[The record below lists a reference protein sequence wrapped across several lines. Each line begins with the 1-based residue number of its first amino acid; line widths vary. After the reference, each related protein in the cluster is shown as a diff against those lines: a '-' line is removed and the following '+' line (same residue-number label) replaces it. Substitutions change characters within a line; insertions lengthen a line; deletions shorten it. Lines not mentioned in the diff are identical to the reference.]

1 MLISAIVIV
10 AYTTLGGFLAAS
22 TTDFVQS
29 IVMTIAIVVVFGFGI
44 SKVGSFSA
52 VMDNA
57 KSMAGYFSLTHTHDV
72 ATGTASPYS
81 LLQIFSTLAWGLGYF
96 GMPHVLLRFMAIGD
110 ANKLKLSRR
119 VATVWVVISMAVSV
133 FIGVIGNAM
142 TKAGVLPTLKDP
154 ETIILVVA
162 DLISKHGVL
171 ATIIA
176 GLILAGIL
184 AATMS
189 TADSQLLAASSSAS
203 QNILKEVFMKDMS
216 EKTGMLIARITVLVI
231 ALIGVFIARNPDSSV
246 FQIVSFAWLGTIV
259 HRSCLI
265 ILPFLL
271 IYLFRRSRIIA
282 KSCLVI
288 LPIAFLFRGQL
299 TVMASSIFENLGFE
313 LEQYGGGSGGLT
325 TFLVYLLLFV
335 WGMFFTY
342 IGEADYEL
350 QPLWL
355 SMMGVATVLQVF
367 VLVNSYSFVWCGIIP
382 FSWNYRY
389 S

>member
-1 MLISAIVIV
+1 MFFQFSMTGVRQTMALGFAIMCMLELLKEKKNIV
-10 AYTTLGGFLAAS
+10 
-22 TTDFVQS
+22 
-29 IVMTIAIVVVFGFGI
+29 
-44 SKVGSFSA
+44 
-52 VMDNA
+52 
-57 KSMAGYFSLTHTHDV
+57 
-72 ATGTASPYS
+72 
-81 LLQIFSTLAWGLGYF
+81 
-96 GMPHVLLRFMAIGD
+96 R
-110 ANKLKLSRR
+110 
-119 VATVWVVISMAVSV
+119 VVIW
-133 FIGVIGNAM
+133 F
-142 TKAGVLPTLKDP
+142 
-154 ETIILVVA
+154 
-162 DLISKHGVL
+162 
-171 ATIIA
+171 
-176 GLILAGIL
+176 
-184 AATMS
+184 
-189 TADSQLLAASSSAS
+189 
-203 QNILKEVFMKDMS
+203 
-216 EKTGMLIARITVLVI
+216 
-231 ALIGVFIARNPDSSV
+231 
-246 FQIVSFAWLGTIV
+246 WLGTIV

-367 VLVNSYSFVWCGIIP
+367 VLVNSVFFRVVWYYSIFLTIYIPKMICASRVEGRRYALINYAILFGLLYMYLGITIGSANVLP
-382 FSWNYRY
+382 YQFFWQGL
-389 S
+389 